1 MLSSGEGRGNVLLP
15 KTRLVMT
22 CKMKIFIS
30 SYPIIYC
37 NGELAISPFFNRGV

>member
-15 KTRLVMT
+15 KTSLVII

-30 SYPIIYC
+30 SKPIIYC
-37 NGELAISPFFNRGV
+37 NGELANLPFFNIGV